1 MEHYEQRLKEI
12 EFYKQKW
19 EEIEANMKAMEADEL
34 VDELIDAYLIYCEYY
49 RRDDSICW
57 SSEAEIYTRN
67 IYCIIRD
74 EIIRRL
80 EM

>member
-19 EEIEANMKAMEADEL
+19 EEIETNMKAMEADEL

-49 RRDDSICW
+49 KRDDNICW
-57 SSEAEIYTRN
+57 SPEAEIYTRN

-74 EIIRRL
+74 EIIR
-80 EM
+80 